1 MPLTDLI
8 YRCPFCGTATVKGKG
23 VEAHCPGCERVY
35 RQATTGDGLRVRG
48 RDGSDL
54 EIEVVAL
61 LDRTGSLGEDEDGTV
76 LESSALASFAY
87 SERPVRYRDSLIGF
101 FEERGPS
108 RPGQLRLDDRTVQ
121 FTEPSGELHQ
131 WSLLDLRAVQTA
143 SAAVQISPL
152 AGGLVSFRILD
163 DSPRRWEQTLKA
175 RLRSVWREEGR
186 GEIIEFQPRI
196 RTR

>member
-35 RQATTGDGLRVRG
+35 QPATTGDGLRVRG
-48 RDGSDL
+48 PDGSDL
-54 EIEVVAL
+54 EIEVGAL
-61 LDRTGSLGEDEDGTV
+61 LDRTGSLGGDGTV

-87 SERPVRYRDSLIGF
+87 SERPVRYRDALIGF
-101 FEERGPS
+101 FEERRPS

-121 FTEPSGELHQ
+121 FTEGSGELHE

-152 AGGLVSFRILD
+152 VGGLVSFRILD
-163 DSPRRWEQTLKA
+163 DSPRRWEEALKS
-175 RLRSVWREEGR
+175 RLRSVWRDEGR
-186 GEIIEFQPRI
+186 GEIFEFQPRI